1 MCQACNELAEQ
12 RRALVA
18 MLPAV
23 GSRQLGNGPTQ
34 EELILEAGLS
44 AELEP
49 LLDEL
54 YRDPLSAD
62 LEEVIDE
69 AREVIIAWLAN
80 QYRQNT
86 ATQASIEQVLNKWRL
101 QAANVGGQLGLEAL
115 GLDGTF
121 SLTDEEVI
129 AILEARTAML
139 TDIDGDISI
148 VRTTAIELGRRIFA
162 QRLEGLA
169 LGDILAGLPVYIS
182 SRSLQRSGNIAQSE
196 TVDASRTLLQEVY
209 HRNGAETMIFRT
221 QPELREDPV
230 CPICD
235 PYNGTEH
242 PTTGRPGVSIP
253 VHTMCNCY
261 WDPVLPPEQP
271 EEVWRG

>member
-1 MCQACNELAEQ
+1 MCRACNELAEQ

-169 LGDILAGLPVYIS
+169 LGDILADLAGM
-182 SRSLQRSGNIAQSE
+182 
-196 TVDASRTLLQEVY
+196 EV
-209 HRNGAETMIFRT
+209 ALAAT
-221 QPELREDPV
+221 
-230 CPICD
+230 
-235 PYNGTEH
+235 
-242 PTTGRPGVSIP
+242 SA
-253 VHTMCNCY
+253 
-261 WDPVLPPEQP
+261 
-271 EEVWRG
+271 